1 MEHNLL
7 RQLEDYLNKQEL
19 QSSQTPMEVK
29 SMKKLVEVI
38 ATALVDNP
46 EEVDVIEK
54 ETDKAIIVELRVADE
69 DMGKVIGKNGRI
81 AKCIRT
87 LTKAAA
93 VKENKKVVVDI
104 LD

>member
-7 RQLEDYLNKQEL
+7 RQLEDYLNKQEF

-46 EEVDVIEK
+46 EKVEVIEK
-54 ETDKAIIVELRVADE
+54 DRKS
-69 DMGKVIGKNGRI
+69 
-81 AKCIRT
+81 
-87 LTKAAA
+87 
-93 VKENKKVVVDI
+93 VV
-104 LD
+104 